1 LNISLSELLLE
12 IKSKSLIKNKNRNK
26 LRQHWQEESI
36 SERKA
41 EEMKL
46 NWRDLKDLIPAIEK
60 INGEP
65 IETKKNYFSQNF
77 ILVQ

>member
-1 LNISLSELLLE
+1 M
-12 IKSKSLIKNKNRNK
+12 
-26 LRQHWQEESI
+26 RQHWREESI

-65 IETKKNYFSQNF
+65 IKTKKNYFSQNF